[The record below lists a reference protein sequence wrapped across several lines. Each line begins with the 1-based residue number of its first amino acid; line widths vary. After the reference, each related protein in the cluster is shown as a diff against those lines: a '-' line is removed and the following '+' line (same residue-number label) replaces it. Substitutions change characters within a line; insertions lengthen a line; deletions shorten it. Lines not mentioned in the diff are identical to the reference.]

1 MKIINL
7 LEFPVNIVDENGV
20 IVTLPPSVMD
30 VLPNEQ
36 PGVYYLT
43 TKQAAQVAG
52 GRCDQRRIAKPAK
65 PKFF

>member
-52 GRCDQRRIAKPAK
+52 RAGGRCDQRRIAKPAK
-65 PKFF
+65 